1 MKRTLA
7 AVGVS
12 TALLFAVASPASA
25 ETSSGGTPST
35 SELTLDGAGT
45 EAAEASADGTT
56 GALNANAKAVGGNS
70 LLPLFI
76 RGFLPPNIIPGQGPS
91 SASAI
96 AGVNKLIEVGPGT
109 YEVTVTYEDAR
120 RTAVQTGVAS
130 PGAYAQTSVTSAET
144 HQTTFDALPVATG
157 DVVLTYVVEVP
168 EGSENLSVSA
178 NVIASAYADGAG
190 NTADS
195 TATVGQT
202 SYEVVPV

>member
-12 TALLFAVASPASA
+12 AALLFTVAGPAGA
-25 ETSSGGTPST
+25 ETASGGTPNS

-45 EAAEASADGTT
+45 ESAEASADAT
-56 GALNANAKAVGGNS
+56 GALNANAEAVGGNS
-70 LLPLFI
+70 LLPIVI

-120 RTAVQTGVAS
+120 RDAVQTGVAS

-144 HQTTFDALPVATG
+144 HQTTFDALPEVTG
-157 DVVLTYVVEVP
+157 DVELTYTVEVP

-178 NVIASAYADGAG
+178 TVIASAYADGAG
-190 NTADS
+190 NSADS
-195 TATVGQT
+195 TATVGRT
-202 SYEVVPV
+202 SYDVVPV